1 MSAAEFK
8 AIQTLVRAGRKTAG
22 TSGVWMRIHNATA
35 LGQRTGKQFVF
46 TGNDVHALR
55 LYAKTL
61 TGLDP
66 MLEDLSG
73 DRIELAAKTNCEKL
87 GNELVFG
94 RMVVMAT
101 LGDSS
106 IPLKS
111 GDVARAPASVLM
123 STHLDRLDLDY
134 IQKQKVLITE
144 NGTTIQY
151 CGELVL
157 PGAWA
162 DAIIVYRGHGD
173 NVNHVNHIIQNQPSE
188 NLGFLGDFDPAGLDI
203 STHYG
208 KGVCLI
214 PDPAAVQALDP
225 ATFKRINQ
233 KHTFGRQADA
243 FRRLKAKSADPSW
256 LALMAFMDNG
266 RIAIMEEYFVA
277 DGLPLIVGPV
287 FSAATGQ
294 LCFAHKTTN
303 GL

>member
-1 MSAAEFK
+1 MSAAQFN
-8 AIQTLVRAGRKTAG
+8 AISKVVRGHKTDIAV
-22 TSGVWMRIHNATA
+22 SGVWTEIHEETSLGARI
-35 LGQRTGKQFVF
+35 GKRLVF
-46 TGNDVHALR
+46 TTEDIDGLR
-55 LYAKTL
+55 QYAKYL
-61 TGLDP
+61 TNLDP
-66 MLEDLSG
+66 LFQDLSG
-73 DRIELAAKTNCEKL
+73 NRVEVAAKTGNEKF

-203 STHYG
+203 STRYG